1 MYAQIIA
8 VPVGTEYTFE
18 GHTLTVTETEAVVM
32 GNTIYCTENQFRLI
46 KLRVAFDQAIGEPK
60 VVL

>member
-18 GHTLTVTETEAVVM
+18 GKTLTVTETEAVVM
-32 GNTIYCTENQFRLI
+32 DNTIYCTEEQFQLI
-46 KLRVAFDQAIGEPK
+46 KLRVAFEQTVGEPK